1 VVLAGKGGE
10 KEAREVPLVFG
21 TEKACEVSA
30 SLREAPTMLNE
41 QWVKSVVDAWKKEWE
56 GVEK

>member
-1 VVLAGKGGE
+1 LAGKGGE